1 MAIAEAIFNALWWFA
16 QTAYV
21 HVDNS
26 GCSLAQDTQKV
37 GVNKEMK
44 GWGMEGTCVL
54 LPFVEGGDTEV
65 FDE

>member
-44 GWGMEGTCVL
+44 GWGMEGTCASAL
-54 LPFVEGGDTEV
+54 C
-65 FDE
+65 

>member
-1 MAIAEAIFNALWWFA
+1 MAIAEAISVPFCRFA
-16 QTAYV
+16 HTAYV

-44 GWGMEGTCVL
+44 VSEWKGPVL
-54 LPFVEGGDTEV
+54 LPFVEEGDTKV